1 MRYRFIQGLQGQ
13 FPIHALCQ
21 AMKVSTSGFWNWKNR
36 EKSHRDQENKA
47 LLEHITGFFNISDGT
62 YGSYRIWQDIEQSET
77 LAAQGIR
84 AGKNRV
90 ACLMKQA
97 GLKAVVVPKFM
108 VTTDSDHALPVAEN
122 LLNRDFGA
130 GEANV
135 KWASDITYIPTR
147 EGWLY
152 LSVVL
157 DLFSRRIVGSLIVR
171 HDVRWCMSASLDR
184 SLAVDALQMALKGRS
199 PGAGLIHH
207 SDRGVQYAS
216 GDFQRMLESAGI
228 HCSMSRKGNC
238 WDNAPIESFFGT
250 LKQELVHRCDFDS
263 RAVARSTIFRWME
276 VWYNRARRH
285 SALGYLS
292 PVEFERR
299 ALVS

>member
-1 MRYRFIQGLQGQ
+1 MRYRFIQGLQNL
-13 FPIHALCQ
+13 FPLQALCQ
-21 AMKVSTSGFWNWKNR
+21 AMKVSTSGFWSWKRR
-36 EKSHRDQENKA
+36 ESSPRAQQNEV
-47 LLEHITGFFNISDGT
+47 LLLYIKHFFELSDST
-62 YGSYRIWQDIEQSET
+62 YGSYRIWQDIVQDEK
-77 LAAQGIR
+77 LAALGIR

-90 ACLMKQA
+90 ARLMKRA
-97 GLKAVVVPKFM
+97 GLKAVAAPKFV
-108 VTTDSDHALPVAEN
+108 VTTDSNHTLPIAEN
-122 LLNRDFGA
+122 LLDQDFGA
-130 GEANV
+130 AEADV

-157 DLFSRRIVGSLIVR
+157 DLFSRRVVGWS
-171 HDVRWCMSASLDR
+171 MSASLDR
-184 SLAVDALQMALKGRS
+184 YLALDALQMALKGRS
-199 PGAGLIHH
+199 PGAGLLHH

-216 GDFQRMLESAGI
+216 GDFQRMLASAQI

-250 LKQELVHRCDFDS
+250 LKQELVHRCDFKS
-263 RAVARSTIFRWME
+263 RTEARSAIFEWLE

-292 PVEFERR
+292 PMEFERR
-299 ALVS
+299 ALISSAPA